1 MPVHSPLKNY
11 SPEKVDNMD
20 YSCSAFLIYAGI
32 NRQLRDKLHVHTLYL
47 LEILEAILMT
57 F

>member
-32 NRQLRDKLHVHTLYL
+32 NRQLRDKLHVHNVVL